1 MKKVISADGT
11 AIAYDRLGDGPAV
24 ILVDGA
30 LCSRAQGP
38 MPALAARL
46 APDFTVYHYDRRGRG
61 DSGDTA
67 PYAVERE
74 VEDLAALITQAGG
87 TACVYGSSSGGALAL
102 EAAAAGLPISRLAVF
117 EAPFVVDDSR
127 EQIPRTWVADLA
139 GLIAAERRG
148 DAIRYF
154 MTKGIGLPGLVVTMM
169 KLMPAW
175 KRMKAV
181 AHTLPYDAEILGDNC
196 FGQPLDVSQWA
207 SVSTPVLVVGG
218 GKSPQWMRDSVKAV
232 ADAVP
237 AAAYRE
243 IPGQNH
249 LIKATAIA
257 PVLREF
263 FRSER

>member
-1 MKKVISADGT
+1 MNKAISADGT
-11 AIAYDRLGDGPAV
+11 PIAYDRSGQGPAV

-38 MPALAARL
+38 MPDLAAQL

-61 DSGDTA
+61 NSGDIA

-74 VEDLAALITQAGG
+74 IEDLAAMIEEAGG
-87 TACVYGSSSGGALAL
+87 TASVYGASSGAALAL
-102 EAAAAGLPISRLAVF
+102 EAAAAGVSISKLAVF

-127 EQIPRTWVADLA
+127 PPIPTTWAADLA
-139 GLIAAERRG
+139 RLAAADRKG

-154 MTKGIGLPGLVVTMM
+154 MTKGIGLPRLVVTMM

-175 KRMKAV
+175 KRLKAL
-181 AHTLPYDAEILGDNC
+181 AHTLPYDAAVLRDNC
-196 FGQPLDVSQWA
+196 FGQPLDASQWA

-218 GKSPQWMRDSVKAV
+218 GKSPQWMRNSVKAV

-263 FRSER
+263 FAAPR

>member
-139 GLIAAERRG
+139 GLVAAERRG

-263 FRSER
+263 FAGAR

>member
-1 MKKVISADGT
+1 MNKVISADGT
-11 AIAYDRLGDGPAV
+11 PIAYDRSGQGPAV

-38 MPALAARL
+38 MPDLAARL
-46 APDFTVYHYDRRGRG
+46 APEFTVYHYDRRGRG

-74 VEDLAALITQAGG
+74 VEDLAAMIEEAGG
-87 TACVYGSSSGGALAL
+87 TACVYGSSSGAALAL
-102 EAAAAGLPISRLAVF
+102 AAAAAGLPISRVAAF

-127 EQIPRTWVADLA
+127 DRFPRTWIADLSE
-139 GLIAAERRG
+139 LAASDRRG
-148 DAIRYF
+148 EAVTYF
-154 MTKGIGLPGLVVTMM
+154 MTKGIGLPGFVVTMM

-175 KRMKAV
+175 KQLKAV
-181 AHTLPYDAEILGDNC
+181 AHTLPYDATVLGDNC
-196 FGQPLDVSQWA
+196 FGEPLDASQWKA
-207 SVSTPVLVVGG
+207 VSTPVLVVGG
-218 GKSPQWMRDSVKAV
+218 GKSPQWMRTSVKAL

-237 AAAYRE
+237 GATHRE

-249 LIKATAIA
+249 MIKATAIA

-263 FRSER
+263 FGGVR